1 MIVLWLTALLL
12 LVYVTGTNEPFVLNR
27 VSVTKNT
34 AKHFSVRFHA
44 QSPELLLIHAILRFN
59 SPINTRH
66 NALLIEQSSLAK
78 YQKIMNEDEMKMTI
92 TSRNIKKVLP
102 YHTVQE
108 NTTNDANG
116 DGIADKLAEVI
127 RSASLFGL
135 GLTASVSYDGV
146 LLLDE
151 YSAIWNTYNVMVFST
166 SMLTFLYS
174 KDGSLSTLENT
185 VFNGVTRFMC
195 DPTYDADQC
204 LVVSEARGLQINGFL
219 YPTYRILVD
228 LDARENLLP
237 IDLFLRWRTTE
248 PHLSITVGED
258 SVLHLNRDFVYS
270 IHQSNVIVLGVDLIH
285 YFPRVEYSVTHK
297 EFAVF
302 FNHAITVDSDTQ
314 HTIAVLF
321 VFLNWALLV
330 CLFLFGTSFNYSVLN
345 YIIMF
350 GNYAKTA
357 HFFAFK
363 QVFVEGATI
372 IIVFVVIIV
381 SLVVDDADPAWTAYE
396 SRKALFIGFLVYHMV
411 MTIFINVVYV
421 EHARCALRH
430 YFARLCP
437 TTKQPVL
444 ITPLTHRELDK
455 DVHSIDAILP
465 LRQRKFKPLEL
476 DEEPFVALIEPL
488 PYSEAFMDIK
498 DRKLAQRLHNTV
510 VGMYHD
516 PVIQLYTPI
525 SIIRNLAFMTTLLV
539 GLALLFNFYTPTN
552 NIYLLLIVALSF
564 AIIYYQVKY
573 LAVAV
578 VYLSL
583 FYPCRMTQCEWRANK
598 WLILFMVVESA
609 VVILYIV
616 CSYESIYVAYF
627 DTINTTHSVSTINA
641 YILSVIATV
650 VLLAVMSVTIAFDK
664 YADPLIEDVIE
675 ERLKLRCMKL
685 KKINA

>member
-1 MIVLWLTALLL
+1 MLVPWLIITILF
-12 LVYVTGTNEPFVLNR
+12 LVYEAGTNEPFVLNR

-34 AKHFSVRFHA
+34 AKQFSVRFHA
-44 QSPELLLIHAILRFN
+44 QSPELLLIHTILRFN

-66 NALLIEQSSLAK
+66 NALLIDQTSLTK
-78 YQKIMNEDEMKMTI
+78 YRKIMNEDDMKMTI
-92 TSRNIKKVLP
+92 MSRTTKKVLA

-108 NTTNDANG
+108 NTTSDANG
-116 DGIADKLAEVI
+116 DGIGDKLAEVI

-135 GLTASVSYDGV
+135 GLTAAVSYDGV

-151 YSAIWNTYNVMVFST
+151 YSAIWNTYNAMVFST

-174 KDGSLSTLENT
+174 EEGSLSTLEST
-185 VFNGVTRFMC
+185 AFNGVTRLTC

-204 LVVSEARGLQINGFL
+204 LVTGNGLQINGLL

-228 LDARENLLP
+228 LDASVNLLP

-248 PHLSITVGED
+248 PRLAITIDEN
-258 SVLHLNRDFVYS
+258 SVLHLNREFVYS
-270 IHQSNVIVLGVDLIH
+270 MHQSNVIVLGVDLIH
-285 YFPRVEYSVTHK
+285 FFPRIEYSVTHK
-297 EFAVF
+297 EFALF
-302 FNHAITVDSDTQ
+302 YNHATTLDSDTQ
-314 HTIAVLF
+314 HTVAVLF

-330 CLFLFGTSFNYSVLN
+330 CLFLFGTSYNYNVLN

-363 QVFVEGATI
+363 QVIYESVTI
-372 IIVFVVIIV
+372 LIVSVIIIV

-396 SRKALFIGFLVYHMV
+396 SRKALFIAFLLYHMV
-411 MTIFINVVYV
+411 MTIFINVAYV
-421 EHARCALRH
+421 EPARCALRH
-430 YFARLCP
+430 YFGRLYP
-437 TTKQPVL
+437 VRQQQQQQPVL
-444 ITPLTHRELDK
+444 ITPVAHKELDE
-455 DVHSIDAILP
+455 DVRSMDAILP
-465 LRQRKFKPLEL
+465 LRQRRFKPLGEAK
-476 DEEPFVALIEPL
+476 PFVALIEPL
-488 PYSEAFMDIK
+488 PYSEAFLNIG
-498 DRKLAQRLHNTV
+498 DRELAQRLHSTV

-564 AIIYYQVKY
+564 AILYYQVKY

-583 FYPCRMTQCEWRANK
+583 FYPCRMTQGEWRANK
-598 WLILFMVVESA
+598 WLILFMVVETV

-616 CSYESIYVAYF
+616 CSYESIYVTYF
-627 DTINTTHSVSTINA
+627 DTINTIHSLATINA

-650 VLLAVMSVTIAFDK
+650 VVIATMSVTIAFDK
-664 YADPLIEDVIE
+664 YADPLIEDAIE
-675 ERLKLRCMKL
+675 ERLKLRRIQTL
-685 KKINA
+685 KR